1 METDTAELEAI
12 HEKLQALK
20 VEHKDLDDII
30 NRLAIA
36 SGQDELQLRRLKK
49 RKLYIKDHIAFLE
62 RQVTPSVPA

>member
-1 METDTAELEAI
+1 MHMDTAELEAI
-12 HEKLQALK
+12 REKLHALRI
-20 VEHKDLDDII
+20 EHKDLDDII

-62 RQVTPSVPA
+62 RQVTPNVPA

>member
-1 METDTAELEAI
+1 MDLDTAEFEAI
-12 HEKLQALK
+12 HEKLQALR

-30 NRLAIA
+30 NRLALA

-62 RQVTPSVPA
+62 RQVTPNVPA